1 MKNNPTKTRILDY
14 VLQHEAE
21 RGSYPSA
28 KSVSEALE
36 LGISIVQYYL
46 KLLRDDGVIE
56 DWERKSRPGEDAVYN
71 YITEFEQA
79 HGTYPSVQVITASL
93 NRDRITVQRHIAEM
107 IRSGRLEN
115 KGNFYPTPQI
125 RYKESSRSRGEEEKK
140 SSGIWMSEV
149 RKAKDKIKEGDT
161 VLIKDDRFWD
171 AETGTTGRIVR
182 AEVIFK
188 SERVMCLSHRL
199 SCTYAQLAKWYRD
212 RRVAIQ

>member
-1 MKNNPTKTRILDY
+1 MKNNPTKTRIRDY

-36 LGISIVQYYL
+36 LGISTVQYYL

-79 HGTYPSVQVITASL
+79 HGTYPSVQVITVSL
-93 NRDRITVQRHIAEM
+93 NRNRITVQRHITEM

-125 RYKESSRSRGEEEKK
+125 RYTESSRSRGEEEKK
-140 SSGIWMSEV
+140 
-149 RKAKDKIKEGDT
+149 
-161 VLIKDDRFWD
+161 
-171 AETGTTGRIVR
+171 VR
-182 AEVIFK
+182 ASGRARFGRQRKK
-188 SERVMCLSHRL
+188 S
-199 SCTYAQLAKWYRD
+199 KWETRC
-212 RRVAIQ
+212 

>member
-21 RGSYPSA
+21 HGSYPSA

-36 LGISIVQYYL
+36 LGISTVQYYL

-79 HGTYPSVQVITASL
+79 HGTYPSVQVITAGL

-115 KGNFYPTPQI
+115 KGDFYPTPQI
-125 RYKESSRSRGEEEKK
+125 RYKESSRSRDSEQKAL
-140 SSGIWMSEV
+140 SGIWPGEV
-149 RKAKDKIKEGDT
+149 RKAKKKIRVGDT
-161 VLIKDDRFWD
+161 VLIKDDRYID
-171 AETGTTGRIVR
+171 PESILAGRIVR
-182 AEVIFK
+182 AKVISK
-188 SERVMCLSHRL
+188 HRHVVCLSHRL

-212 RRVAIQ
+212 RRVAIH

>member
-36 LGISIVQYYL
+36 LGISTVQYYL

-79 HGTYPSVQVITASL
+79 HGTYPSVQVITVSL

-115 KGNFYPTPQI
+115 KGDFYPTPQI
-125 RYKESSRSRGEEEKK
+125 RYKESSRSRDSEQKAL
-140 SSGIWMSEV
+140 SGIWPSEI
-149 RKAKDKIKEGDT
+149 RKAKKKIKVGDT
-161 VLIKDDRFWD
+161 VLIRDFRFCD
-171 AETGTTGRIVR
+171 EETGMYGKAVR
-182 AEVIFK
+182 AQVLSK
-188 SERVMCLSHRL
+188 HRRVVRLSHRL